1 MKNIFSVF
9 WLKKLKLVQ
18 LTYAASI
25 YLQQFLIIIGNPK
38 SCSLRSL
45 PDMKLLNK
53 LLIKAFL
60 IPLTVTFVLR
70 KTMSGCLSFAIADG
84 SWQHCFVLL
93 DMLVFCSYIN
103 YILRRK
109 NFHPKYFK
117 FYCPSSLPPRLSGQI
132 LLKKLNVFCRCFLK
146 GSCP

>member
-1 MKNIFSVF
+1 MENIFSVF

-18 LTYAASI
+18 LI
-25 YLQQFLIIIGNPK
+25 CLQQFLIIAGNPK
-38 SCSLRSL
+38 SCSLRSF
-45 PDMKLLNK
+45 PDMKLISQ

-60 IPLTVTFVLR
+60 IPWTVTFVLR
-70 KTMSGCLSFAIADG
+70 KTLSGCLSFFIADC

-93 DMLVFCSYIN
+93 DMLVFCSYMK

-117 FYCPSSLPPRLSGQI
+117 FYCPSSLPPRLNDQT
-132 LLKKLNVFCRCFLK
+132 LLKKFNIFCWYFLK
-146 GSCP
+146 SRCP